1 MQKFKFKLDALLKVR
16 EFKEKKIKIE
26 LGEILKEIG
35 LVEDKIT
42 AANIAIDES
51 YQAQEAVLSDP
62 ASGRMLQFFPYFI
75 QGKKEDIK
83 NQENLLWALKKKYE
97 NKIKELATARGEV
110 KVMENFKEKKKGE
123 WTKERNKK
131 EAEAIEEIIMMRR
144 HSEKTVESN
153 E

>member
-1 MQKFKFKLDALLKVR
+1 MQKFKFKLDGLLKVR

-35 LVEDKIT
+35 EVERKIA
-42 AANIAIDES
+42 AANAAIDES
-51 YQAQEAVLSDP
+51 YLAQEACMRDDS
-62 ASGRMLQFFPYFI
+62 SGRMLQFFPYFV

-83 NQENLLWALKKKYE
+83 NCENLLWALKKKYE
-97 NKIKELATARGEV
+97 TKITELAAARGQV

-131 EAEAIEEIIMMRR
+131 DQELIEEILMMR
-144 HSEKTVESN
+144 TNGAGASN